1 MIDQSYRN
9 SQFEIFFVGTVF
21 GVEVKLLKNVESG
34 SNFSQAFI
42 FDMYSN
48 TLISRRE
55 YVRIVRHWIFYP
67 NKMIGKD
74 QREDLIRMSNFTF
87 FEQQFKLKWKVKIL
101 AIDVLF
107 LCKQKTVDEVCNEL
121 LKQC

>member
-9 SQFEIFFVGTVF
+9 TQFKIFFVGTVF

-87 FEQQFKLKWKVKIL
+87 FEQQFKLLSERSKFWQLMFYSCANK
-101 AIDVLF
+101 
-107 LCKQKTVDEVCNEL
+107 KQLMKCVTNC
-121 LKQC
+121 

>member
-9 SQFEIFFVGTVF
+9 TQFKIFFVEGRN
-21 GVEVKLLKNVESG
+21 GLGLKLLKNVESG

-87 FEQQFKLKWKVKIL
+87 F
-101 AIDVLF
+101 
-107 LCKQKTVDEVCNEL
+107 
-121 LKQC
+121 